1 MLNLFEMKEKT
12 IDIVWTD
19 GKLMKIEQPTIKL
32 LTEVSEADDIKAQ
45 CEYMA
50 KILNRNKSAIKVEVQ
65 EVNNLTKSAFEALV
79 NEILNYKEKVDNSK
93 NV

>member
-45 CEYMA
+45 CEFMV
-50 KILNRNKSAIKVEVQ
+50 KILNRNKSAIKVDEKDIMGLSQ
-65 EVNNLTKSAFEALV
+65 SAFQALV
-79 NEILNYKEKVDNSK
+79 TEISNYKEKVDSSK